1 MITHPQY
8 QDTCENQDDFKVL
21 IFLTAKQHSRNPQH
35 GPRPKILCMASLQV
49 LQSVS
54 WLVVCFSVGGTGGV
68 LFSAVVP
75 LCHFGR
81 CTQASRKSCNTQ
93 ERKKN
98 NNSRQHG
105 SFDFPGRGENH
116 FTLIPGNIPENIPEK
131 IPVAAACEDAS
142 LVSI

>member
-1 MITHPQY
+1 MG
-8 QDTCENQDDFKVL
+8 
-21 IFLTAKQHSRNPQH
+21 FLQ
-35 GPRPKILCMASLQV
+35 
-49 LQSVS
+49 
-54 WLVVCFSVGGTGGV
+54 

-105 SFDFPGRGENH
+105 SFDFPGRGGNH
-116 FTLIPGNIPENIPEK
+116 FALIPENIPENIPA
-131 IPVAAACEDAS
+131 AAACEDAS